1 MIVYIGIDIGKR
13 MCVTCIMH
21 PDGHILEE
29 GKYPRP
35 IKDAE
40 RFALH
45 V

>member
-1 MIVYIGIDIGKR
+1 MTVYIGIDIGKR
-13 MCVTCIMH
+13 MYVTCIMH
-21 PDGHILEE
+21 ADGHILEE
-29 GKYPRP
+29 GKYPCP